1 MVTTKKTKRYLFP
14 SEEEILLSSFDDE
27 IEINNDDA
35 IEEETI
41 DSQTKII
48 KPEIFQDAKI
58 AAEYMMNDTLNVL
71 VDLSYIIKTENGE
84 RIAERIIDFLYG
96 VSLPLHL
103 FVTRINE
110 TTFIFS
116 KEKVD
121 E

>member
-1 MVTTKKTKRYLFP
+1 MVTTKKTKKYLFP
-14 SEEEILLSSFDDE
+14 SEEDVLLSNF
-27 IEINNDDA
+27 
-35 IEEETI
+35 EEEEEVVEEELS

-48 KPEIFQDAKI
+48 KPELFEDAKI
-58 AAEYMMNDTLNVL
+58 AAEYMMDGVLNVV
-71 VDLSYIIKTENGE
+71 VDLSFIINEPNGT

-96 VSLPLHL
+96 VSLPLDL
-103 FVTRINE
+103 FVTRVNE